1 MALAWPAWTSAPP
14 SPRAHSQCGSR
25 GHGAAPGGLPLSEES
40 PALTVAPDLCS
51 GHSWHRHGP
60 PPGQLRTLRVSTS
73 VPSMPPSLASLHS
86 RPYGISLSVYYPQWR
101 DRRASHAAGVR
112 CWPQGRALS
121 AWRAA
126 QNPWSMAHPAL
137 LQAGA
142 GSRWVGHSGT
152 GRGWWKVTGQR
163 GGALNSVL
171 SQPSR
176 AGSPG
181 ENAACPFPPVPP
193 PHHSALLPRPPLQ
206 YHHPPVHPLPC
217 RHLPARVWPEPLHHL
232 SWQHQHRLRRLH
244 QRHTLQK

>member
-101 DRRASHAAGVR
+101 DRRASHAAGVYDVG
-112 CWPQGRALS
+112 PRAGLCL
-121 AWRAA
+121 
-126 QNPWSMAHPAL
+126 PGAL
-137 LQAGA
+137 LRTRGPWHTLHCCRQGQGADGSATQGLGA
-142 GSRWVGHSGT
+142 GG
-152 GRGWWKVTGQR
+152 GR
-163 GGALNSVL
+163 L
-171 SQPSR
+171 
-176 AGSPG
+176 PG
-181 ENAACPFPPVPP
+181 KGEGP
-193 PHHSALLPRPPLQ
+193 
-206 YHHPPVHPLPC
+206 
-217 RHLPARVWPEPLHHL
+217 
-232 SWQHQHRLRRLH
+232 
-244 QRHTLQK
+244 